1 MQEDF
6 PEIARFLSGDKGE
19 EEAIPTG
26 DLSEYAKEQLTD
38 QMTNQMMDAVA
49 EIMARAEAGGYNPDE
64 ELAELVT
71 KTFLNTLEARDN
83 VLSTEEEAGTSTA
96 VETEGANKKQ
106 KTDET

>member
-6 PEIARFLSGDKGE
+6 PEIARFLSGDKE
-19 EEAIPTG
+19 EEETNPAG

-38 QMTNQMMDAVA
+38 KMTNQMMDAVA
-49 EIMARAEAGGYNPDE
+49 EIMARAEAGGYDPEE

-71 KTFLNTLEARDN
+71 KTLLSTLEARDDA
-83 VLSTEEEAGTSTA
+83 LSTEEGAETSA
-96 VETEGANKKQ
+96 AADAQRANKKQ